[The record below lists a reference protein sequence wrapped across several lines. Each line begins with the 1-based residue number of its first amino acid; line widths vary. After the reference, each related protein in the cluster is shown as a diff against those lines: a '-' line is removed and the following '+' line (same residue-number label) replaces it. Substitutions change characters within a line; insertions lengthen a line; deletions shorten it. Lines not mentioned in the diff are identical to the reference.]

1 MPRTQVSTWD
11 EFVTAYRSSQG
22 STSDPHVIEIM
33 ADLDAKSSITQTISA
48 GSYYKVIN
56 GNYHNI
62 SNIATATTS
71 VAIILSGNYVTWN
84 KCNFLNI
91 YRNTT
96 FGVFYADSSLG
107 ATFYDCVFQG
117 QGYRICGGSGASGQA
132 DNAGYGR
139 YNRCVITWI
148 QSSGLGTYTGAAFGY
163 ATLNLCYLD
172 VTIYSNT
179 VQNTALGTLNGCFVK
194 GRLTSSTNTHA
205 GHLYN
210 GGNNVI
216 NIDTPLNFTNGLIS
230 ATTQI
235 TSVYNTT
242 KMTGT
247 ILDRASAIGV
257 TDAQMHDAAYLQSIG
272 FDIVA

>member
-1 MPRTQVSTWD
+1 MPRTQVGTWD
-11 EFVTAYRSSQG
+11 EFVTAYKSSQG
-22 STSDPHVIEIM
+22 TSSDPHVIEIM

-48 GSYYKVIN
+48 GNYYKVIN

-71 VAIILSGNYVTWN
+71 VAIIFNGNYVTWN
-84 KCNFLNI
+84 KCNFINI
-91 YRNTT
+91 YRNNT
-96 FGVFYADSSLG
+96 FGVFFNDGSLG
-107 ATFYDCVFQG
+107 ATFYDCTFQG
-117 QGYRICGGSGASGQA
+117 QGYRICGGSGSSGQA
-132 DNAGYGR
+132 DNAGFGR

-148 QSSGLGTYTGAAFGY
+148 QSSGLGTYTGAAFGG
-163 ATLNLCYLD
+163 ASLNMCYLD
-172 VTIYSNT
+172 VTLYSNNE
-179 VQNTALGTLNGCFVK
+179 QNTSLGSLNGCFVK
-194 GRLTSSTNTHA
+194 GSLTSTKASHPYY
-205 GHLYN
+205 LYS

-216 NIDTPLNFTNGLIS
+216 NIDTSLNFPNGLKS

-247 ILDRASAIGV
+247 ILNRASVIGV

-272 FDIVA
+272 LDIVV